1 MDPANVSPLVVW
13 LGSAEARD
21 VTGRV
26 FEIEGGMLSVA
37 DGWHHGKVVDKGE
50 RWDPAELT
58 PVVAQLIADGPA
70 PDPVY
75 GA

>member
-1 MDPANVSPLVVW
+1 
-13 LGSAEARD
+13 
-21 VTGRV
+21 
-26 FEIEGGMLSVA
+26 MLSVA
-37 DGWHHGKVVDKGE
+37 AVSPHGKVVDKGE

-58 PVVAQLIADGPA
+58 PVITQLIAEGPA